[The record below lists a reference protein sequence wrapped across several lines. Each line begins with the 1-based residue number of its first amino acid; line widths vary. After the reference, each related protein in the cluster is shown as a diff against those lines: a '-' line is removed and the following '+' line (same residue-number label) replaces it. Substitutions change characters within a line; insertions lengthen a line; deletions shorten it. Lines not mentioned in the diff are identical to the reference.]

1 MTRDLRLY
9 LWIIGIPVVLVTVG
23 GLRLLYVEAARA
35 RVAEENSLQAMA
47 ESATKSFSGR
57 MREKID
63 FLLNRLPA
71 LSDDAAF
78 HAFSKEYP
86 LMTTAFRWV
95 RGEGLLWPSQGSAD
109 PVERAV
115 ARRLA
120 VPLGPNST
128 WPFVR
133 SPHESQT
140 RLPSGWKFIPGEK
153 DASVLAWVRVSSNE
167 VRGVEIAR
175 ETLRQAFLQHVE
187 SLGVNSS
194 SSATPHA
201 TVVSIVDFLDREV
214 LKPSVP
220 IRGQMCGRAPLG
232 RLLPDWTLCVHW
244 RDGDWPL
251 AGEMS
256 TMVCLGVCLLV
267 LLVSS
272 LLGGAILLVRVAQK
286 ARSDS
291 LKKTDFVSTVTHE
304 LKTPLTTIRLCAD
317 LLESGAITDAEG
329 VHRAAHSI
337 VAESDRLSRI
347 VTNVLTLGRME
358 LKRQQLSPENV
369 SLEALIREVAMTVP
383 GFQFDMSIPEG
394 LLVRVERLSLQG
406 ILFNL
411 FENAVKYAA
420 KGGSVDIEAEKF
432 GEKSLVRV
440 RVMDRG
446 PGMTKEEMAHAF
458 DQFWRADNSVVRETG
473 GVGLGLN
480 IARGLARRMDGD
492 LTVSSRAGGGCVFTL
507 DLPMAKSIAEGDG
520 NG

>member
-9 LWIIGIPVVLVTVG
+9 FWIIGIPVILVTIG

-35 RVAEENSLQAMA
+35 RVAEENSLQAKA
-47 ESATKSFSGR
+47 ESTTRSFSGR

-63 FLLNRLPA
+63 FLLNRVPVLP
-71 LSDDAAF
+71 DDAAF

-86 LMTTAFRWV
+86 LMTTAFRWEE
-95 RGEGLLWPSQGSAD
+95 GKGLLWPSQDSTD

-120 VPLGPNST
+120 VPLGPNGV
-128 WPFVR
+128 WPLVR

-140 RLPSGWKFIPGEK
+140 SLPSGWKFIPGEK
-153 DASVLAWVRVSSNE
+153 DVSVLAWVRVSSNE

-175 ETLRQAFLQHVE
+175 ETLKQAFLQHIE
-187 SLGVNSS
+187 SLGLSSS

-201 TVVSIVDFLDREV
+201 TVVSIVDFLGREV

-220 IRGQMCGRAPLG
+220 IRGQMCGQAPLG
-232 RLLPDWTLCVHW
+232 RLLPDWTLRVHW

-251 AGEMS
+251 AGEMG

-272 LLGGAILLVRVAQK
+272 LLGGAILLVRSAQK
-286 ARSDS
+286 ARSDL

-317 LLESGAITDAEG
+317 LIESGAITDEAG
-329 VHRAAHSI
+329 LQRAAHSI

-383 GFQFDMSIPEG
+383 GFRFAMSIPEE
-394 LLVRVERLSLQG
+394 LRVRVERLSLQG

-420 KGGSVDIEAEKF
+420 KGGPVDVEAERF
-432 GEKSLVRV
+432 EGRPLVRL

-473 GVGLGLN
+473 GVGLGLS
-480 IARGLARRMDGD
+480 IARGLARRMGGD
-492 LTVSSRAGGGCVFTL
+492 LTVSPRMGGGCVFTL
-507 DLPMAKSIAEGDG
+507 DLPMARSSAEGDA

>member
-9 LWIIGIPVVLVTVG
+9 FWIIGIPVILVAVG

-35 RVAEENSLQAMA
+35 RVAEENSLQAKA
-47 ESATKSFSGR
+47 ESTTRSFSGR

-63 FLLNRLPA
+63 FLLNRLSSLP
-71 LSDDAAF
+71 DDAAL
-78 HAFSKEYP
+78 HVFSKDDYP

-95 RGEGLLWPSQGSAD
+95 EGKGLLWPSKSSTD
-109 PVERAV
+109 PVERMA
-115 ARRLA
+115 AHRLT

-133 SPHESQT
+133 SSHESQT
-140 RLPSGWKFIPGEK
+140 KLPSGWKFIPGEK

-175 ETLRQAFLQHVE
+175 ETLKQAFLQHVE
-187 SLGVNSS
+187 SLGLNSS

-201 TVVSIVDFLDREV
+201 TVVSIVDFLGQEV
-214 LKPSVP
+214 LSPSGP
-220 IRGQMCGRAPLG
+220 IRGQMCGRSPLG
-232 RLLPDWTLCVHW
+232 RLLPDWTLCVYW

-272 LLGGAILLVRVAQK
+272 LLGGAVLLVRSAQK
-286 ARSDS
+286 AHSDL

-317 LLESGAITDAEG
+317 LIESGAITDEAG
-329 VHRAAHSI
+329 VRRAAHSI
-337 VAESDRLSRI
+337 VLESDRLSRI
-347 VTNVLTLGRME
+347 VTNVLTLGRLE
-358 LKRQQLSPENV
+358 LKRQQLS
-369 SLEALIREVAMTVP
+369 LEDVALAPLIRELATTVP
-383 GFQFDMSIPEG
+383 GFAYNLSVPED
-394 LLVRVERLSLQG
+394 LSVHAERLALQG

-420 KGGSVDIEAEKF
+420 AGGPVDVEAEPAPKDQVLLHV
-432 GEKSLVRV
+432 K
-440 RVMDRG
+440 DRG
-446 PGMTKEEMAHAF
+446 PGMTKDEMTHAF

-473 GVGLGLN
+473 GVGLGLS
-480 IARGLARRMDGD
+480 IARGLTRRMGGD

-507 DLPMAKSIAEGDG
+507 NLPVAKSTAEGDS